1 MTRRFDVARVA
12 QIVANVA
19 VATVAC
25 ALTLGGA
32 LAAIVS

>member
-1 MTRRFDVARVA
+1 MIPSSHVAHIA
-12 QIVANVA
+12 KIAA
-19 VATVAC
+19 GLFVATAAC

>member
-1 MTRRFDVARVA
+1 MTRHFDVAQVA
-12 QIVANVA
+12 RIVASLVVA
-19 VATVAC
+19 SAAC